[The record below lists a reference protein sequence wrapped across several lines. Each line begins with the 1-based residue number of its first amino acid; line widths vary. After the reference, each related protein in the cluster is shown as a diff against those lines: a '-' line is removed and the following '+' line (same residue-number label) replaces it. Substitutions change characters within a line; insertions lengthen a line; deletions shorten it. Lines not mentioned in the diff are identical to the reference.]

1 MSSTRET
8 PAKLQAK
15 QRAHSAKIIPKGKKS
30 SNKSPAEDK
39 PAKSDE
45 EPTRQCFGGMSC
57 PQKDVPDHCLEFGHR
72 WTTKGKKTMMD
83 WFAENGSS
91 YTPKSEPKV
100 EDFGIYGDYADTVKT
115 GLTLGLDKPP
125 LPPATTTMT
134 TVSAVLEFGE
144 KVKEWT
150 SVMETYKLEVEEE
163 QAKQD
168 ITPVSVQGEVDELRA
183 KLYVLETENGELRES
198 VDSANSKAEFLAT
211 AIKALAELVFSM
223 ATSNTSDSRAILE
236 NTRQTLTRVFGS
248 SAAEDSE

>member
-1 MSSTRET
+1 KNNEVI
-8 PAKLQAK
+8 AK
-15 QRAHSAKIIPKGKKS
+15 QEDILFHAQISKDLENDFKNITVTDDDVKKYYDENKEYRSAHILFRLRA
-30 SNKSPAEDK
+30 
-39 PAKSDE
+39 
-45 EPTRQCFGGMSC
+45 EPT
-57 PQKDVPDHCLEFGHR
+57 PE
-72 WTTKGKKTMMD
+72 
-83 WFAENGSS
+83 E
-91 YTPKSEPKV
+91 
-100 EDFGIYGDYADTVKT
+100 VKT